1 MSETLDKTQ
10 KTFQGLGV
18 TRPEQVLQLFSELR
32 SLFDASAL
40 AAASTKNVGRLP
52 ELQSAWNNDSSGVIR
67 RIHANWVT
75 LAPPNLR
82 GTTERAMKHL
92 SAHVGVG
99 VKAVQTLQQL
109 GVHDNSQVV
118 SLFSLL
124 RDTFDQDIQL
134 DIDEI
139 DVEITRINWL
149 GRKTG
154 ILAWARDH
162 WMKSAPDELR
172 REVGR
177 CFNEIKAHIEQ
188 AINDKR
194 ASARPAILAAPL
206 YQDQSEYRP
215 AIRPTYAQTSGNVL
229 VDVSNEQAILPPDPT
244 LIPEDLS
251 LPGVIRPIGSHHL
264 IRQVFQEIENI
275 FVSIGFSVVEG
286 PEIET
291 PYYNF
296 EALNIPEFHPVR
308 DDMDTF
314 YLELPKGAPTPL
326 LLRTHTSP
334 MQIRTM
340 EKQKPP
346 VRVIVPG
353 KVYRRDNPD
362 ATHSFAFHQIEGL
375 AVDSDITFCDFTGTI
390 EYFVK
395 QFFGPSV
402 KTRFRPSYFPFTEPS
417 VEFDVSCPFCGGTGT
432 AAGGGTCSK
441 CKGAAWIELF
451 GAGMVDP
458 AVYGFVNYDAKKV
471 SGFAFGIGIDRLA
484 MLKYGI
490 DDIQVFFQNDVR
502 FLRQFP

>member
-1 MSETLDKTQ
+1 MSTLETKLSQ
-10 KTFQGLGV
+10 PLAALGV
-18 TRPEQVLQLFSELR
+18 SSADGLQ
-32 SLFDASAL
+32 SLFAEIRSCFDADSA
-40 AAASTKNVGRLP
+40 
-52 ELQSAWNNDSSGVIR
+52 
-67 RIHANWVT
+67 
-75 LAPPNLR
+75 
-82 GTTERAMKHL
+82 RATDEV
-92 SAHVGVG
+92 SF
-99 VKAVQTLQQL
+99 KA
-109 GVHDNSQVV
+109 
-118 SLFSLL
+118 F
-124 RDTFDQDIQL
+124 RDA
-134 DIDEI
+134 
-139 DVEITRINWL
+139 WL
-149 GRKTG
+149 GRKSGVITLITDNWLKPASSELKRSVG
-154 ILAWARDH
+154 AALN
-162 WMKSAPDELR
+162 ELR
-172 REVGR
+172 AHVDT
-177 CFNEIKAHIEQ
+177 EIEAR
-188 AINDKR
+188 R
-194 ASARPAILAAPL
+194 AAVEKGVESAAVAKDRI
-206 YQDQSEYRP
+206 
-215 AIRPTYAQTSGNVL
+215 
-229 VDVSNEQAILPPDPT
+229 
-244 LIPEDLS
+244 DLS

-264 IRQVFQEIENI
+264 VRSVMQEIEDI
-275 FVSIGFSVVEG
+275 FFSIGFSVVEG

-314 YLELPKGAPTPL
+314 YLDLPKGAKTPL

-375 AVDSDITFCDFTGTI
+375 AVDTDITFCDFTGTI

-490 DDIQVFFQNDVR
+490 DDLQVFFQNDVR

>member
-1 MSETLDKTQ
+1 MNDAPGVAEKFAEVRSRFDAQAQRQMDAHGWEILRQSWVGRKSGVLTAITENWLKSAQPDLRRSVGQELNRFKAHLEETLEARRAAIES
-10 KTFQGLGV
+10 GA
-18 TRPEQVLQLFSELR
+18 EE
-32 SLFDASAL
+32 AAL
-40 AAASTKNVGRLP
+40 A
-52 ELQSAWNNDSSGVIR
+52 
-67 RIHANWVT
+67 
-75 LAPPNLR
+75 
-82 GTTERAMKHL
+82 TER
-92 SAHVGVG
+92 V
-99 VKAVQTLQQL
+99 
-109 GVHDNSQVV
+109 
-118 SLFSLL
+118 
-124 RDTFDQDIQL
+124 
-134 DIDEI
+134 
-139 DVEITRINWL
+139 
-149 GRKTG
+149 
-154 ILAWARDH
+154 
-162 WMKSAPDELR
+162 
-172 REVGR
+172 
-177 CFNEIKAHIEQ
+177 
-188 AINDKR
+188 
-194 ASARPAILAAPL
+194 
-206 YQDQSEYRP
+206 
-215 AIRPTYAQTSGNVL
+215 
-229 VDVSNEQAILPPDPT
+229 
-244 LIPEDLS
+244 DLS

-264 IRQVFQEIENI
+264 IRQVFQEIEDI

-314 YLELPKGAPTPL
+314 YIELPKGAPTPL

-340 EKQKPP
+340 EKRKPP

-362 ATHSFAFHQIEGL
+362 ATHSFMFHQVEGL
-375 AVDSDITFCDFTGTI
+375 AVDTDITFCDFTGTI

-417 VEFDVSCPFCGGTGT
+417 VEFDVSCPFCGGTG
-432 AAGGGTCSK
+432 ASNGGTCSK

-458 AVYGFVNYDAKKV
+458 AVYGFVGYDAKKV

>member
-1 MSETLDKTQ
+1 MSGILEKTEL
-10 KTFQGLGV
+10 TF
-18 TRPEQVLQLFSELR
+18 
-32 SLFDASAL
+32 
-40 AAASTKNVGRLP
+40 
-52 ELQSAWNNDSSGVIR
+52 
-67 RIHANWVT
+67 
-75 LAPPNLR
+75 
-82 GTTERAMKHL
+82 
-92 SAHVGVG
+92 
-99 VKAVQTLQQL
+99 QQL
-109 GVHDNSQVV
+109 GASSEAEVDR
-118 SLFSLL
+118 LFAEIEEFLESEQIGD
-124 RDTFDQDIQL
+124 RETFRVLWASDKKGVLTKI
-134 DIDEI
+134 
-139 DVEITRINWL
+139 RNNWL
-149 GRKTG
+149 R
-154 ILAWARDH
+154 
-162 WMKSAPDELR
+162 
-172 REVGR
+172 
-177 CFNEIKAHIEQ
+177 
-188 AINDKR
+188 
-194 ASARPAILAAPL
+194 AAPPSTRRWIGPRL
-206 YQDQSEYRP
+206 EKLTHSV
-215 AIRPTYAQTSGNVL
+215 AFKLKTYVERQVEGEGSGERV
-229 VDVSNEQAILPPDPT
+229 
-244 LIPEDLS
+244 DLS
-251 LPGVIRPIGSHHL
+251 LPGVIRSVGSHHL
-264 IRQVFQEIENI
+264 IRQVFQEIEGI
-275 FVSIGFSVVEG
+275 FFSIGFSVVEG

-314 YLELPKGAPTPL
+314 YLDLPKDAKTPL

-375 AVDSDITFCDFTGTI
+375 AVDTDITFCDFTGTI

-432 AAGGGTCSK
+432 SAGGGTCSK
-441 CKGAAWIELF
+441 CKGAAWIEHF
-451 GAGMVDP
+451 GTGMVDP